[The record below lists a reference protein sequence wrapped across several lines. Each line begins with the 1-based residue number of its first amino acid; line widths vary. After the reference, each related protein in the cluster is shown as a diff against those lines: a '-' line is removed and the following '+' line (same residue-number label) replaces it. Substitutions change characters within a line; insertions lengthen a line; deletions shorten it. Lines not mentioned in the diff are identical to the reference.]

1 MATLGSAAMMSAA
14 VLAGGGAA
22 SADAA
27 DLEACQAQ
35 KAVCFFAHGVEG
47 TPALYPG
54 APTTCT
60 VLPFT
65 VHTEF
70 NFSTSAIQ
78 VYKTTDCTGHA
89 LTFPANDFHTFNTFD
104 GRSFKAVS

>member
-1 MATLGSAAMMSAA
+1 MATLGSAAMVSAA
-14 VLAGGGAA
+14 VLAGASAA

-35 KAVCFFAHGVEG
+35 KAVCFFANGVEG
-47 TPALYPG
+47 TPAVYPG

-89 LTFPANDFHTFNTFD
+89 LTFPANDFHTFNGFD
-104 GRSFKAVS
+104 GRSFKAAS